1 MDRIDRK
8 ILAIYQSDT
17 RRTAAW
23 IGEEVGLSA
32 AAVQRRLKS
41 LRALGTIRAEVAV
54 LDSRVVGVPITC
66 IVLLTMV
73 SRPGPALHLDQ
84 FKREMMATAA
94 VQQCYQVT
102 GTIDFVLVVT
112 APHMEAYGEFARRW
126 FESNECVVRYDTHV
140 VLHRVKVGLTLPV

>member
-84 FKREMMATAA
+84 RQEQTRGIAGNRTFPISA
-94 VQQCYQVT
+94 VVEGGKGNHNRSAEVT
-102 GTIDFVLVVT
+102 GRSAKPGSIRRLR
-112 APHMEAYGEFARRW
+112 EFNLRRP
-126 FESNECVVRYDTHV
+126 VR
-140 VLHRVKVGLTLPV
+140 P